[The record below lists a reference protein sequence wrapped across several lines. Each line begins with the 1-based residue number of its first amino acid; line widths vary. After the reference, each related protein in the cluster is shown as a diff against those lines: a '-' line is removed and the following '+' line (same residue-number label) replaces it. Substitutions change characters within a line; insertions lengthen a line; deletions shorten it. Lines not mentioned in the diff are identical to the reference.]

1 MGAVLRTSNMPGTSV
16 ISLSEEPMNQAIFLA
31 NSVLKSCMD
40 RAEGGAAKCLSFIII
55 PFVFQSRA

>member
-1 MGAVLRTSNMPGTSV
+1 MPGTSV

-31 NSVLKSCMD
+31 NSVLKSCID
-40 RAEGGAAKCLSFIII
+40 RTVGGAAKCLLFIFI

>member
-1 MGAVLRTSNMPGTSV
+1 MPGTSV
-16 ISLSEEPMNQAIFLA
+16 ISLSEEPMNQEIFLA
-31 NSVLKSCMD
+31 NSVLKFCMD